1 MAMAMAMAMEAAPAP
16 VPLPLVLRFRNG
28 EDRFALTDQPRQ
40 LPLGY
45 AIDAPSIRSART
57 FGLLDEYARVHAQH
71 ARGGPGAVP
80 DIAAWDRAFMEREVT
95 DTDELH
101 DLFMEY
107 KIVDMSNLF
116 VMVGGQGDG
125 RGTCMLWLNVVSAT
139 QPYRI
144 MFILQLAAI
153 DNVGFHVLCF
163 GRLVVVYNMLHIILV
178 MADVPIEYFLAWNHA
193 CSQAAS
199 TLEMDG
205 LSVLCAQK
213 TADVVKKRTVEEV
226 KALLGIAD
234 VGMTP
239 EEELKLQHDNDAILC
254 LR

>member
-1 MAMAMAMAMEAAPAP
+1 MVMAMAMEAAPAP

-71 ARGGPGAVP
+71 ARGDPGAVP
-80 DIAAWDRAFMEREVT
+80 DIAAWDRAFMEREFT
-95 DTDELH
+95 ATDELH
-101 DLFMEY
+101 DLFM
-107 KIVDMSNLF
+107 
-116 VMVGGQGDG
+116 
-125 RGTCMLWLNVVSAT
+125 
-139 QPYRI
+139 
-144 MFILQLAAI
+144 
-153 DNVGFHVLCF
+153 
-163 GRLVVVYNMLHIILV
+163 
-178 MADVPIEYFLAWNHA
+178 
-193 CSQAAS
+193 AAS

-254 LR
+254 LH

>member
-101 DLFMEY
+101 DLFMHRHL
-107 KIVDMSNLF
+107 SNLF
-116 VMVGGQGDG
+116 H
-125 RGTCMLWLNVVSAT
+125 RK
-139 QPYRI
+139 
-144 MFILQLAAI
+144 
-153 DNVGFHVLCF
+153 
-163 GRLVVVYNMLHIILV
+163 
-178 MADVPIEYFLAWNHA
+178 
-193 CSQAAS
+193 AAS

>member
-1 MAMAMAMAMEAAPAP
+1 MVMAMAMEAAPAP

-80 DIAAWDRAFMEREVT
+80 DIAAWDRAFMEREFT
-95 DTDELH
+95 ATDELH
-101 DLFMEY
+101 DLFMHRHL
-107 KIVDMSNLF
+107 SNLF
-116 VMVGGQGDG
+116 H
-125 RGTCMLWLNVVSAT
+125 RK
-139 QPYRI
+139 
-144 MFILQLAAI
+144 
-153 DNVGFHVLCF
+153 
-163 GRLVVVYNMLHIILV
+163 MLHIILV

-254 LR
+254 LH

>member
-101 DLFMEY
+101 DLFMV
-107 KIVDMSNLF
+107 KTLIAS
-116 VMVGGQGDG
+116 
-125 RGTCMLWLNVVSAT
+125 
-139 QPYRI
+139 
-144 MFILQLAAI
+144 
-153 DNVGFHVLCF
+153 
-163 GRLVVVYNMLHIILV
+163 RLL
-178 MADVPIEYFLAWNHA
+178 D
-193 CSQAAS
+193 
-199 TLEMDG
+199 
-205 LSVLCAQK
+205 
-213 TADVVKKRTVEEV
+213 
-226 KALLGIAD
+226 
-234 VGMTP
+234 
-239 EEELKLQHDNDAILC
+239 
-254 LR
+254 

>member
-1 MAMAMAMAMEAAPAP
+1 MGDKIFPFFCKPRSPLHHHHHRSHTPTHRRARRRLGDGDGGGGGAGAGAAAAGAAVPERRGPLRAHRPAEA
-16 VPLPLVLRFRNG
+16 
-28 EDRFALTDQPRQ
+28 T
-40 LPLGY
+40 PLGV
-45 AIDAPSIRSART
+45 DAPFTRSART

-101 DLFMEY
+101 DLFM
-107 KIVDMSNLF
+107 
-116 VMVGGQGDG
+116 
-125 RGTCMLWLNVVSAT
+125 
-139 QPYRI
+139 
-144 MFILQLAAI
+144 
-153 DNVGFHVLCF
+153 
-163 GRLVVVYNMLHIILV
+163 
-178 MADVPIEYFLAWNHA
+178 
-193 CSQAAS
+193 AAS

-226 KALLGIAD
+226 KALLGDDA
-234 VGMTP
+234 GMTP